1 VSVVILRD
9 INRRDIQEVFVKNCV
24 RAISMFVVLAVPVF
38 AQSKF
43 DDRLSES
50 AEVLRQMSK
59 PSAIPPA
66 VLDRA
71 ACVLVFPMVKKVGI
85 GLGVTYGRGVLV
97 CRKGADMDGRWS
109 APAMYSLNVGSLGVQ
124 LGSSATDYVLVVD
137 TQRGA
142 LKILSGKLKLGADA
156 SAVAGP
162 TGAKAVGAN
171 DPNVDILTYSRA
183 KGGLFAGAS
192 LGSASMQ
199 SDDDANKAIYGKDID
214 ATQII
219 RSESVPASGASIV
232 EVLTRLSPKR
242 IQ

>member
-1 VSVVILRD
+1 MTFREVIL
-9 INRRDIQEVFVKNCV
+9 KNYV
-24 RAISMFVVLAVPVF
+24 RVLSILAVLSVPVF

-59 PSAIPPA
+59 PDAIPPA
-66 VLDRA
+66 VLNRA

-97 CRKGADMDGRWS
+97 CRKGANMNGPWS
-109 APAMYSLNVGSLGVQ
+109 APAMYRLNVGSLGVQ
-124 LGSSATDYVLVVD
+124 LGSSATDYVLVVETD
-137 TQRGA
+137 RGA

-171 DPNVDILTYSRA
+171 DPNIDMLTYSRA

-192 LGSASMQ
+192 LGSASMD
-199 SDDDANKAIYGKDID
+199 SDDDGNKAIYGKDVD

-219 RSESVPASGASIV
+219 RSESVPASGQSIV
-232 EVLTRLSPKR
+232 DVLTRLSPKR
-242 IQ
+242 TQ

>member
-1 VSVVILRD
+1 VILRD

-66 VLDRA
+66 VLNRA

-97 CRKGADMDGRWS
+97 CRKGANMDGRWS

-124 LGSSATDYVLVVD
+124 LGSSATDYVLIVD

-142 LKILSGKLKLGADA
+142 LKVLSGKLKLGADA

-171 DPNVDILTYSRA
+171 DPNIDMLTYSRA

-219 RSESVPASGASIV
+219 RSESVPASGQSIV
-232 EVLTRLSPKR
+232 DVLTKLSPTR
-242 IQ
+242 MQ